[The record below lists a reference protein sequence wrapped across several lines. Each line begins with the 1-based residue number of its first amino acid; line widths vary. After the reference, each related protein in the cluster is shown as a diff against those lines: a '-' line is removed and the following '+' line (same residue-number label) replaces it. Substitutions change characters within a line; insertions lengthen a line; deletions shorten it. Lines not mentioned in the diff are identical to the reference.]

1 MGGSMDVQLRRDNE
15 RDLVKAYHGQ
25 LELSGIT
32 DYSFEQAF
40 EDYGFAHLM
49 GGLATAMVTGG
60 TMDLSNDRGKQL
72 VETMARRHVTAAL
85 DHDGLARAK
94 AVLQQN

>member
-1 MGGSMDVQLRRDNE
+1 MDVQLRRDHE
-15 RDLVKAYHGQ
+15 RELVKAYHDQ
-25 LELSGIT
+25 LLQCGIT
-32 DYSFEQAF
+32 GYSFEQTF
-40 EDYGFAHLM
+40 EDYAFAHLM

-94 AVLQQN
+94 AVLQQD

>member
-1 MGGSMDVQLRRDNE
+1 
-15 RDLVKAYHGQ
+15 
-25 LELSGIT
+25 
-32 DYSFEQAF
+32 
-40 EDYGFAHLM
+40 
-49 GGLATAMVTGG
+49 MVTGG